1 MWIYAQKTGALWR
14 DGKQVASGYSGCDEG
29 KNDPAMQA
37 VADVGPIPQGKWTI
51 GGPPA
56 NTRDHGPYVLRL
68 HPAPG
73 TNRFGRSGFLMH
85 GDSIESPDAPP
96 RDASSCP
103 ALQEKKS
110 GTAATRDM
118 EVVAEFQIED
128 LAEREGLQE
137 RKKALS
143 S

>member
-1 MWIYAQKTGALWR
+1 MWIYAQKAGNLWR
-14 DGKQVASGYSGCDEG
+14 DGKQVASGYSGCNEG

-37 VADVGPIPQGKWTI
+37 VADAGPIPQGKWTI

-73 TNRFGRSGFLMH
+73 TIVFGRSGFLMH
-85 GDSIESPDAPP
+85 GDSIESPGCASHGCVIMP
-96 RDASSCP
+96 RVTR
-103 ALQEKKS
+103 EEVWNS
-110 GTAATRDM
+110 GDRDM

-128 LAEREGLQE
+128 QAEREPTRG
-137 RKKALS
+137 KKALS